1 MKNLKIKNLGPI
13 GEAEIN
19 FGDLTFLVGPQ
30 ASGKSLAL
38 ETLKL
43 IVDRDSII
51 DTLDRYG
58 YIIGHNTD
66 RILNVYYGNGLSNMW
81 KSDTEVVL
89 DDVPFKKTVIP
100 KNAKDDRK
108 EESLFYIPAQRVLS
122 VSDGPGKPF
131 IAFNSDTP
139 YVNRVFGEIIRQF
152 IQYGIGKQTTLF
164 PMGSRLKEHIRQ
176 RLDDS
181 IFHGASI
188 ELEEVDLQR
197 RMVLKIDELKIPMM
211 SWSAGQKE
219 FMPLLLGIYCLSG
232 PPSKVLKKDRYK
244 YVVIEE
250 PEMGLHPKAIVDVI
264 LQIIELMQ
272 NGYQVI
278 VSTHSTVFLDFAWA
292 FKRLKDMDDV
302 IGKYNALY
310 ELFEVGNGSRMREM
324 LQGVFEKDIN
334 VFFMGPDGNSGK
346 AKSRDIT
353 DLNVWS
359 DDVIMEEWGGLAS
372 FASRATDIV
381 SQYTAL

>member
-1 MKNLKIKNLGPI
+1 MKKLKIKNLGPI
-13 GEAEIN
+13 GEADID
-19 FGDLTFLVGPQ
+19 FGDLTFFVGPQ
-30 ASGKSLAL
+30 ATGKSLAL

-43 IVDRDSII
+43 VVDRDSII
-51 DTLDRYG
+51 DTLDKYG
-58 YIIGHNTD
+58 YIIGHRTD
-66 RILNVYYGNGLSNMW
+66 RILNVYYGNGLSGMW
-81 KSDTEVVL
+81 KADTEVVL
-89 DDVPFKKTVIP
+89 DDIPFRKTDIP
-100 KNAKDDRK
+100 KNVVEDKK

-122 VSDGPGKPF
+122 VSDGPGKSF
-131 IAFNSDTP
+131 MAYNNDTP

-152 IQYGIGKQTTLF
+152 IQYGIGGQTILF
-164 PMGSRLKEHIRQ
+164 PMKSRLKGHMRK

-181 IFHGASI
+181 IFHGASV

-197 RMVLKIDELKIPMM
+197 RMVMKIEDLKIPIM

-250 PEMGLHPKAIVDVI
+250 PEMGLHAQAIVDVI

-292 FKRLKDMDDV
+292 FNRLKKMDNV
-302 IGKYNALY
+302 SGKYNALY
-310 ELFEVGNGSRMREM
+310 ELFHVEKGSRMQGM
-324 LQGVFEKDIN
+324 LMGIFEKTIN
-334 VFFMGPDGNSGK
+334 VYYMGQEESSGK
-346 AKSRDIT
+346 TKSRNIT
-353 DLNVWS
+353 ELNVWS
-359 DDVIMEEWGGLAS
+359 DDPIMEEWGGLAS

-381 SQYTAL
+381 SQYTAI